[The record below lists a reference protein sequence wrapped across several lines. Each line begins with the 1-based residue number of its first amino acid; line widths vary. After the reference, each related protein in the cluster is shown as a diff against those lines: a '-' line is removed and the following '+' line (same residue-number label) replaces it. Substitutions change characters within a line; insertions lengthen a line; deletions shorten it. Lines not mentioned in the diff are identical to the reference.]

1 MISLAEQLKGKRVGL
16 ALSSGY
22 FGFYHHAGVLKAVLE
37 RGITPVKITG
47 TSAGAIVAAMYASG
61 LSPDEISKTLL
72 SIKRADFWD
81 MHWPLSRLGF
91 GLLSGNKLRTL
102 LERVLQVSSFEDCQ
116 CSLTVGAYE
125 LNTGRVH
132 HLSQGALS
140 LAVYAS
146 CAYPYLFTPITING
160 NRYWDGGFGEKTPLV
175 PFLNEPKTDAVIIS
189 YIPLRNLKPESGISP
204 SLSSLFAKV
213 PPEERIERDQ
223 ESVRLLRAANK
234 QVFVLAPPSILLG
247 PFALN
252 QAPQAFKQGYTE
264 TVTLLD
270 STVPVSGH
278 KLLF

>member
-1 MISLAEQLKGKRVGL
+1 
-16 ALSSGY
+16 
-22 FGFYHHAGVLKAVLE
+22 
-37 RGITPVKITG
+37 
-47 TSAGAIVAAMYASG
+47 
-61 LSPDEISKTLL
+61 
-72 SIKRADFWD
+72 
-81 MHWPLSRLGF
+81 
-91 GLLSGNKLRTL
+91 
-102 LERVLQVSSFEDCQ
+102 
-116 CSLTVGAYE
+116 
-125 LNTGRVH
+125 
-132 HLSQGALS
+132 
-140 LAVYAS
+140 
-146 CAYPYLFTPITING
+146 
-160 NRYWDGGFGEKTPLV
+160 LV

-189 YIPLRNLKPESGISP
+189 YIPLRNLKPESGIFP

-234 QVFVLAPPSILLG
+234 QVFVLASPSILLG